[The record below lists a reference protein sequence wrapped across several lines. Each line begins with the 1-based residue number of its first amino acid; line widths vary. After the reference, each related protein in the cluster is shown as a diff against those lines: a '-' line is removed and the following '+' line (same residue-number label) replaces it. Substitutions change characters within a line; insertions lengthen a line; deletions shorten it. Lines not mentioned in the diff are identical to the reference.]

1 MPTYIVTSS
10 NCKISQEQKKTIA
23 SGITKTHHEVT
34 GANKY
39 FAQVI
44 FKETTKGNHFMG
56 GQEVLTPEIF
66 VQGFI
71 RAGRSKDIKKK
82 LIINLKDCLIKV
94 LQLKQ
99 SQIWIY
105 LIDLEHTQMLEYGE
119 ILPEPGKEAEW
130 FSNLSAEPKEK
141 LSKLD

>member
-10 NCKISQEQKKTIA
+10 NYNISSEQKKIIA
-23 SGITKTHHEVT
+23 REITKTHHEVT

-39 FAQVI
+39 FAQVM
-44 FKETTKGNHFMG
+44 FRETPKGNHFMG
-56 GQEVLTPEIF
+56 GREVISPEIF

-71 RAGRSKDIKKK
+71 RAGRTKDIKKK
-82 LIINLKDCLIKV
+82 LIISLKDCLIEV
-94 LQLKQ
+94 LQLEQ
-99 SQIWIY
+99 SQIWVY

-119 ILPEPGKEAEW
+119 ILPEPGKEVEW
-130 FSNLSAEPKEK
+130 FSNLSAELKEK